1 MPTYE
6 FRCNE
11 CGTFGSTF
19 RSFTEDVPTMD
30 CPKCHTLMTR
40 IYSVPG
46 LVFKGKGWGS
56 KP

>member
-6 FRCNE
+6 FSCNE

-40 IYSVPG
+40 LYSAPG
-46 LVFKGKGWGS
+46 IVFKGRGWGS